1 MKRLNIKI
9 YGIVQGVGFRPFMS
23 RLADACRIRGTVCNK
38 GPYVEVFAE
47 GRDASLQQFV
57 AGIPEQAP
65 ERAAILKVDVHD
77 HQLHGLRPAA
87 DHPRGHAVRPRAHE
101 HEGIPDVRG
110 LPRGVRLAR
119 EPPLR
124 CAARLLQRLRPRG
137 LPAWP

>member
-77 HQLHGLRPAA
+77 VTDDDAA
-87 DHPRGHAVRPRAHE
+87 PYEDFSIIESAKERGDIFVSPDIATCDKCRAELFDPHDRRHNE
-101 HEGIPDVRG
+101 
-110 LPRGVRLAR
+110 
-119 EPPLR
+119 
-124 CAARLLQRLRPRG
+124 
-137 LPAWP
+137 

>member
-77 HQLHGLRPAA
+77 VTDDNAA
-87 DHPRGHAVRPRAHE
+87 PY
-101 HEGIPDVRG
+101 
-110 LPRGVRLAR
+110 
-119 EPPLR
+119 
-124 CAARLLQRLRPRG
+124 
-137 LPAWP
+137 

>member
-77 HQLHGLRPAA
+77 VTDDNAA
-87 DHPRGHAVRPRAHE
+87 PYEDFSIIESAKERGDIFVSPDIATCDKCRA
-101 HEGIPDVRG
+101 
-110 LPRGVRLAR
+110 
-119 EPPLR
+119 
-124 CAARLLQRLRPRG
+124 
-137 LPAWP
+137 